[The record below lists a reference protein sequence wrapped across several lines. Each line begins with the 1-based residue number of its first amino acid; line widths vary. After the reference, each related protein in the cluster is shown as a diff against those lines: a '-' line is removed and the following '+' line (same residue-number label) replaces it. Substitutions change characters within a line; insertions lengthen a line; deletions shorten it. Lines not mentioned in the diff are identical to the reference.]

1 MNKQDYE
8 DLGEQH
14 ARSGDKR
21 RYAATDDSWQA
32 QAYWRGV
39 NRVTVTTYE
48 AKVESVTIMPAPR
61 SPGKSTAA
69 FIGAMVAV
77 RNSNWPAPV
86 KEHGC
91 RLIDDM
97 MKERSGPRYERLFK
111 ALKRM
116 QKRHGTLAVV
126 AP

>member
-8 DLGEQH
+8 VMGEEH
-14 ARSGDKR
+14 ARNGSVR
-21 RYAATDDSWQA
+21 RYPSTDNSWQA

-39 NRVTVTTYE
+39 N
-48 AKVESVTIMPAPR
+48 SVTKGAEPTEAEEKVIDAPR
-61 SPGKSTAA
+61 SPGKSVVK
-69 FIGAMVAV
+69 FIGAQVAV

-97 MKERSGPRYERLFK
+97 MKEQSGPRYERLFK

-116 QKRHGTLAVV
+116 QKRHGTLAEV

>member
-8 DLGEQH
+8 ALGEEH
-14 ARSGDKR
+14 ARNGDKH

-48 AKVESVTIMPAPR
+48 ATVERVTIMHAPR
-61 SPGKSTAA
+61 QPGKSVAK
-69 FIGAMVAV
+69 FVGAQVAV

-97 MKERSGPRYERLFK
+97 MKEQSGPRYERLFK

-116 QKRHGTLAVV
+116 QKRHGALSVV
-126 AP
+126 TP